1 MKRIIAVLA
10 ISVFTLAMAQETPKK
25 SCCAA
30 KDKKNAALKKKKNA
44 LLKTK
49 KTVKLKPTKTK
60 NLVVLLKKKK
70 QLSKNKIP
78 KCSGFFMHFGEY
90 IWLILCL
97 NLSKQFWHLHFCK
110 DANQHRRFL
119 PKYLQY

>member
-25 SCCAA
+25 SCCAQ
-30 KDKKNAALKKKKNA
+30 KIKKNVAQKKRKSA

-49 KTVKLKPTKTK
+49 KTVNLKPTKTK
-60 NLVVLLKKKK
+60 NLVVPLKKKK

-78 KCSGFFMHFGEY
+78 KISGFFY
-90 IWLILCL
+90 AL
-97 NLSKQFWHLHFCK
+97 
-110 DANQHRRFL
+110 R
-119 PKYLQY
+119 